1 MSGLVRYK
9 RTERGRMMIPKREKC
24 LLKPALFIF
33 SAVLAVAGTI
43 APSGCFAE
51 SKVVVVAST
60 AWTGAIAQAA
70 GADEVRVLAPLEL
83 KHPPEYDYRP
93 ADIARLSEATVVI
106 YAGYEPFMKKL
117 LEAAGYPES
126 KIITVT
132 TTNTPDNLKQQARLL
147 AEKLGTQQ
155 QEAEWEIQFEQVMAE
170 ILKKAEAKNV
180 AKTKVLVQQHQQP
193 FVKSLG
199 YEIVGVFSAGELTPA
214 KVMEYANLQPDL
226 VIDNFHNPQGKPI
239 MEVAKCKYVE
249 LINFPSMKAP
259 TLIDLFKENA
269 GRLGL

>member
-1 MSGLVRYK
+1 MNFIKSNSFIKSLFLI
-9 RTERGRMMIPKREKC
+9 TFLF
-24 LLKPALFIF
+24 LLIG
-33 SAVLAVAGTI
+33 AVL
-43 APSGCFAE
+43 PLGCFAE

-60 AWTGAIAQAA
+60 SWTGSIAEAA

-93 ADIARLSEATVVI
+93 GDIARLSEATAVV

-126 KIITVT
+126 KTITVV
-132 TTNTPDNLKQQARLL
+132 TTNTPDNLKQQARRL
-147 AEKLGTQQ
+147 AERLGTQKKETQ
-155 QEAEWEIQFEQVMAE
+155 WEKQFEKVTAE
-170 ILKKAEAKNV
+170 LLKKAAAQNA

-193 FVKSLG
+193 FVKWLG
-199 YEIVGVFSAGELTPA
+199 FEIVGVFSAGELTPA
-214 KVMEYANLQPDL
+214 KVLEYANLKPDL

-239 MEVAKCKYVE
+239 VEVAQCKYVE
-249 LINFPSMKAP
+249 LMNFPSVKAP
-259 TLIDLFKENA
+259 TLIDLFRENA

>member
-1 MSGLVRYK
+1 
-9 RTERGRMMIPKREKC
+9 MIVKRERI
-24 LLKPALFIF
+24 LLKLVLFVFIAV
-33 SAVLAVAGTI
+33 SAIARTI

-60 AWTGAIAQAA
+60 SWTGAIAQAA

-93 ADIARLSEATVVI
+93 ADIARLNEATAVV

-117 LEAAGYPES
+117 LEAAGYS
-126 KIITVT
+126 KLKTMIVM

-147 AEKLGTQQ
+147 AEKLGTQKR
-155 QEAEWEIQFEQVMAE
+155 EAQWEIQFDKVTAE
-170 ILKKAEAKNV
+170 ILKKAETKNAAKI
-180 AKTKVLVQQHQQP
+180 KVLVQQHQQP
-193 FVKSLG
+193 FVKWLG
-199 YEIVGVFSAGELTPA
+199 YNIVGVFGAEELSPA
-214 KVMEYANLQPDL
+214 KVLEYANLKPDL

-239 MEVAKCKYVE
+239 VEVAKCKYVE
-249 LINFPSMKAP
+249 LINFPSVKAP
-259 TLIDLFKENA
+259 SLIELFQENA